1 FLTFCPVFVQK
12 LRLRNVQINRVNQVW
27 GIDITYIK
35 MKHGWLYL
43 VAIMDWMS
51 RYVLSWEL
59 STALGVDFC
68 IRALEKAIAIG
79 TPGIF
84 NSDQGSQFTSLGF
97 LEQLEQLD
105 A

>member
-1 FLTFCPVFVQK
+1 M
-12 LRLRNVQINRVNQVW
+12 NQVW

-59 STALGVDFC
+59 STALEVNFC

-84 NSDQGSQFTSLGF
+84 NSDQDSQFTSLGF